1 MTVRAA
7 GFWLFSELIFS
18 ASLGYRKVVCANV
31 IRFRVSKKA
40 VRATAW
46 VVMVGLQ
53 QLFMLVV
60 VAMVTRRTVVVT
72 SLLPYVRLLFCFHI
86 MLLSI
91 AGARVSMA
99 TCDVMMSW
107 LVGKV

>member
-46 VVMVGLQ
+46 VVMLGLQ

-60 VAMVTRRTVVVT
+60 VAMVTRTVVVT

-91 AGARVSMA
+91 AGR
-99 TCDVMMSW
+99 
-107 LVGKV
+107 